1 MGDFLENIIR
11 DINDLFGRLTI
22 NDLIDVV
29 LISFVIYQLIQLMR
43 RTRASQVIKGLGI
56 IIVAAWLVNALE
68 LQALGTIFDAVI
80 VNAPVVLVVLFQ
92 PELRRVLEQ
101 IGQRTGIDR
110 AQPEK
115 LEGGHSVVDN
125 VVDAMLRLSKRR
137 VGALIVIEQRTGM
150 RDVLQTGTMVD
161 SLVTSQ
167 LLENIF
173 EPNTPLHDGAVIL
186 NGLRIVAAGCVL
198 PLTDNNML
206 SKELGTRH
214 RAGLGITEAT
224 DAVSLIVSE
233 ETGTI
238 SMAKAGR
245 LTRHLDGDALRKILE
260 EIYQRGEEEPTLFS
274 SLFKRRGKA

>member
-1 MGDFLENIIR
+1 
-11 DINDLFGRLTI
+11 
-22 NDLIDVV
+22 
-29 LISFVIYQLIQLMR
+29 MR